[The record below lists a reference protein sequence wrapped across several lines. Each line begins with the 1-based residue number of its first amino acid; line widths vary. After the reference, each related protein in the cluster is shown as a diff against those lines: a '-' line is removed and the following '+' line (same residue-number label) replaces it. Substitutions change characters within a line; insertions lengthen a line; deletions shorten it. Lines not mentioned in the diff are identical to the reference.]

1 MLSPGLEKC
10 PRCGKRLRR
19 KTGSDEYSAKD
30 IAGISLYVIGIV
42 MIPLAIIVVISL
54 LCVYLVK

>member
-19 KTGSDEYSAKD
+19 KAGTEEYSAKD
-30 IAGISLYVIGIV
+30 IAGISLYIIGIA
-42 MIPLAIIVVISL
+42 MIPLAIIVIVSV
-54 LCVYLVK
+54 LCIYIMK